1 MHCEVE
7 GAQKSFT
14 TKLLKLILSSAAFQL
29 KYKYDGI
36 LITVPHDCI
45 IKDFNKSIKKI
56 THQSTKILDVK
67 YAFTKKKGI
76 TPL

>member
-1 MHCEVE
+1 MVDYNFFKKKI
-7 GAQKSFT
+7 QIISK
-14 TKLLKLILSSAAFQL
+14 L